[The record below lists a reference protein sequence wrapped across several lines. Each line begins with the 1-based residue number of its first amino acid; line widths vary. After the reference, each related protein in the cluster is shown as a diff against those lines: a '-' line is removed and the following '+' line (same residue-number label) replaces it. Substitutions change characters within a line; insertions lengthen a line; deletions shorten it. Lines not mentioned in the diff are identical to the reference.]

1 MASVRTPATGGSAA
15 RAPQTPALAAEVE
28 ALDRESLA
36 SLAAARRAVAR
47 LSTENGQLREA
58 LAAAQRDAD
67 RAALSDERL
76 RAARARDEATLERW
90 RQEIEGARDR
100 DRRDATE
107 RGREATRVRAA
118 FRARLERAEA
128 ERDAMKADLDEARAA
143 AAARDSLARQE
154 AARRDRAWRHERARH
169 VRRQD
174 QPVAAD
180 PVHAEAHD
188 HLGLAGLD
196 VNVTRAL
203 GVGLADQLTR
213 QADHRRRVLGD
224 VADLRPLGVRG
235 ALGLAQGLGEAG
247 QLVGRHVGLLHVVG
261 HGPLDDRGITSG
273 F

>member
-58 LAAAQRDAD
+58 LAAAQRDAA

-128 ERDAMKADLDEARAA
+128 EETTLQVTQVRG
-143 AAARDSLARQE
+143 
-154 AARRDRAWRHERARH
+154 RRSG
-169 VRRQD
+169 
-174 QPVAAD
+174 PF
-180 PVHAEAHD
+180 
-188 HLGLAGLD
+188 
-196 VNVTRAL
+196 
-203 GVGLADQLTR
+203 DQLP
-213 QADHRRRVLGD
+213 
-224 VADLRPLGVRG
+224 RPRPFRLSR
-235 ALGLAQGLGEAG
+235 
-247 QLVGRHVGLLHVVG
+247 
-261 HGPLDDRGITSG
+261 SG
-273 F
+273 SVSH

>member
-58 LAAAQRDAD
+58 LAAAQRDAA

-118 FRARLERAEA
+118 FRARLTNAT
-128 ERDAMKADLDEARAA
+128 ART
-143 AAARDSLARQE
+143 LFFK
-154 AARRDRAWRHERARH
+154 HERFAC
-169 VRRQD
+169 VRS
-174 QPVAAD
+174 
-180 PVHAEAHD
+180 AEW
-188 HLGLAGLD
+188 
-196 VNVTRAL
+196 
-203 GVGLADQLTR
+203 
-213 QADHRRRVLGD
+213 
-224 VADLRPLGVRG
+224 PLGSPACVLRTRSC
-235 ALGLAQGLGEAG
+235 AHRTAG
-247 QLVGRHVGLLHVVG
+247 SLVD
-261 HGPLDDRGITSG
+261 P
-273 F
+273 